1 MLSQKT
7 ASQPGEAS
15 PVIVGVKAEV
25 CQHFGFQSGQLF
37 RLAFDGVISSG
48 DYVFVSYQGQRLFA
62 VAGHR
67 QFQTTMGDIPRESAR
82 VLARATP
89 VSE

>member
-1 MLSQKT
+1 MLPQET

-25 CQHFGFQSGQLF
+25 CQHFGFQPGQLF
-37 RLAFDGVISSG
+37 RLALDGVIASG
-48 DYVFVSYQGQRLFA
+48 DYVFVFYQEQRLFA
-62 VAGHR
+62 RAGHR

-82 VLARATP
+82 VLARAVP
-89 VSE
+89 LDE